1 MKYIS
6 VREARKLDKF
16 SQDELGISGLILMEN
31 AGREAAEIACC
42 MLSAKR
48 KYVIFLCGKG
58 NNAGDGFVC
67 ARHLITK
74 KISLSVFMVEDP
86 SVLKG
91 DALTNYLILKKMKAK
106 IYSLKDNPSGNFF
119 RRKLKNASLI
129 IDALFGIGLSGEV
142 NEPYRTVIDLINI
155 ARRPVLSLDVPSG
168 LDADSGKPLGI
179 CIKATRTVTFIL
191 PKKGFIRNKGPLYTG
206 QVIVRNISAPGNC
219 PGK

>member
-16 SQDELGISGLILMEN
+16 AQDELGISGLILMEN

-48 KYVIFLCGKG
+48 KYVVFLCGKG

-74 KISLSVFMVEDP
+74 KIPLLVFIVEDP

-91 DALTNYLILKKMKAK
+91 DAMVNYLILEKMKAK
-106 IYSLKDNPSGNFF
+106 IYSLKGNPSDNFL
-119 RRKLKNASLI
+119 RRKLKDASLI
-129 IDALFGIGLSGEV
+129 VDCLFGIGLSGEV
-142 NEPYRTVIDLINI
+142 KEPYRTVIDLINVV
-155 ARRPVLSLDVPSG
+155 RRPVLSLDVPSG
-168 LDADSGKPLGI
+168 LDADSGKPLGA
-179 CIKATRTVTFIL
+179 CVKATRTITFIL

-206 QVIVRNISAPGNC
+206 EFIIRNISVPG
-219 PGK
+219 